1 MRDNRE
7 RLLDMFEATERIEKY
22 VTRGEAAFRLDEL
35 IQTWMV
41 QNIQVIGEAAR
52 ALSQD
57 LRDKYPDIPRTNIV
71 GMRHVMVHE
80 YFEIDP
86 DIVWE
91 VVSKDLP
98 TLKSKLQAML
108 KDLEERRE
116 T

>member
-1 MRDNRE
+1 MRNNRE
-7 RLLDMFEATERIEKY
+7 RLLDMLEAIERIEKY
-22 VTRGEAAFRLDEL
+22 ATRGETAFRLDEL
-35 IQTWMV
+35 IQSWMV

-57 LRDKYPDIPRTNIV
+57 FRDEYRDIPWTNIV

-91 VVSKDLP
+91 VVSKELP
-98 TLKSKLQAML
+98 SLKSRLQAML
-108 KDLEERRE
+108 KNLEERRE